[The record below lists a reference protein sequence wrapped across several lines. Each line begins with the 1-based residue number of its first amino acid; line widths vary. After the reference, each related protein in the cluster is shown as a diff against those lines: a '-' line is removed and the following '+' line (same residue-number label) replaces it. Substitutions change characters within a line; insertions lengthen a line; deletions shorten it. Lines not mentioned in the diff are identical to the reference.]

1 MENGKGKGRRFYFR
15 LRFFTLSDVIRFI
28 AIRLAQFPLI
38 LAVIYLLTFCLVWVV
53 PGDPFQQT
61 ERNLSPQALAHMRQS
76 MHADHWYT
84 FLAYYPRNFILHGDL
99 GPSMTYE
106 EWSVNDILASAL
118 PVSVTLGLFALI
130 VAVLAGTAIGTMAA
144 VGRGG
149 VFDWLSL
156 SIALVGISLPTFVI
170 ASVLLM
176 ALAVNVHWFP
186 IGGWGGV
193 RELVLPGVALS
204 LAPMAYIV
212 RLTRVSMLD
221 VLGSDYIRTAR
232 AKGLGKGAV
241 VWRHCLRNAFLPV
254 LSYLGPA
261 AAATLT
267 GSFVVEQVFNLPGLG
282 QHFVNSVR
290 NRDQTLILGT
300 VLVYSAMLLTFNL
313 LVDLGYA
320 LVDPRIEVK

>member
-1 MENGKGKGRRFYFR
+1 MGKGNRAAAGFI
-15 LRFFTLSDVIRFI
+15 LAAIPFTLSDVVRFI
-28 AIRLAQFPLI
+28 FIRLVQFPLI
-38 LAVIYLLTFCLVWVV
+38 LAVIYLLTFFLVWVV
-53 PGDPFQQT
+53 PGDPFAQS
-61 ERNLSPQALAHMRQS
+61 ERNLPPAAVAHIRHS

-118 PVSVTLGLFALI
+118 PVSVTLGLFGLLI
-130 VAVLAGTAIGTMAA
+130 AMVVGTGIGTLAA
-144 VGRGG
+144 VQRGG
-149 VFDWLSL
+149 MFDWFSL
-156 SIALVGISLPTFVI
+156 SIALIGISLPTFVI

-176 ALAVNVHWFP
+176 TLAVDVRLFP
-186 IGGWGGV
+186 IGGWGDW
-193 RELVLPGVALS
+193 RQLILPGVALS

-221 VLGSDYIRTAR
+221 VLGSDYVRTAR
-232 AKGLGKGAV
+232 AKGLSRSAV
-241 VWRHCLRNAFLPV
+241 VWKHCLRNAFLPV

-300 VLVYSAMLLTFNL
+300 VLVYSAMLLLFNL
-313 LVDLGYA
+313 LVDVGYA
-320 LVDPRIEVK
+320 FIDPRIEVS